1 MRFDKTKVP
10 AAETTYMCQMFDIP
24 SEGDWHVIG
33 NIPLIDNANVM
44 HHTVVYLCTDEEG
57 EWFCVTA
64 IKGVARVRQG
74 VTRREAVFLCQTG
87 DEGSS
92 LLI

>member
-1 MRFDKTKVP
+1 VP

-57 EWFCVTA
+57 EWLCFTA
-64 IKGVARVRQG
+64 EKG
-74 VTRREAVFLCQTG
+74 
-87 DEGSS
+87 
-92 LLI
+92 